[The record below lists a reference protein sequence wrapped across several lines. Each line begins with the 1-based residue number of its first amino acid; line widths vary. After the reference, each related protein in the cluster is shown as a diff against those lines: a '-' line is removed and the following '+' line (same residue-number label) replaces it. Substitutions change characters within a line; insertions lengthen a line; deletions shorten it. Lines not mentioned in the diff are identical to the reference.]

1 MVSLSRWADE
11 IDDEDFIDN
20 DTPSYSSTAAT
31 QKDNF
36 LRPKEG
42 ERIVTEVKI
51 EPDTGK
57 KVQVHRT
64 FRLEK
69 KFGELGTVGSPSLF
83 IPLSLCVKLKVLF
96 CILILINL
104 F

>member
-11 IDDEDFIDN
+11 IDDEDFDIEPG
-20 DTPSYSSTAAT
+20 TGG
-31 QKDNF
+31 QKDIVPGKADF

-51 EPDTGK
+51 DQETGK
-57 KVQVHRT
+57 KCQIHRT

-69 KFGELGTVGSPSLF
+69 KLGEL
-83 IPLSLCVKLKVLF
+83 
-96 CILILINL
+96 
-104 F
+104 

>member
-11 IDDEDFIDN
+11 IDDDDFDLEPG
-20 DTPSYSSTAAT
+20 TVG
-31 QKDNF
+31 QKENLVPGKADF

-51 EPDTGK
+51 DSEGK
-57 KVQVHRT
+57 KCQIHRT

-69 KFGELGTVGSPSLF
+69 KLGE
-83 IPLSLCVKLKVLF
+83 
-96 CILILINL
+96 
-104 F
+104 